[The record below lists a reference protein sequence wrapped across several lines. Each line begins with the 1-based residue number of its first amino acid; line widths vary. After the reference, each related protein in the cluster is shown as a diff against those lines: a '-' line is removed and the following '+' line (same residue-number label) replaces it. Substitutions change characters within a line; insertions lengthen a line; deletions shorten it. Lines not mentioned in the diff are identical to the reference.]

1 MAGGEFDCRARKM
14 NVLAKSSESGR
25 WDSHGIAIVRRH
37 FIGVGDHISQ
47 KLLLIILAIPGFMIA
62 VSLFLAAAERAFPKI
77 GRHEGVRWAEFQS
90 NTTSLFNILK
100 FGGNDSWGP
109 MLDARRWLA
118 LHPGGD
124 VYQGLFF
131 AGRIKFQYPLSSL
144 LFIDWIPAGSAHAIT
159 ICNIANL
166 MLFFLL
172 AFGTALVLAAMA
184 DKTFGPTTAK
194 AYRAQLACIAVLAS
208 LCFYPILR
216 ALDLGQVQ
224 ILVDVLF
231 TWACYHYLKDK
242 SFAAGTLIGLC
253 VLLKPQMGLFCIW
266 ALVRRDWKFLQGW
279 LLTAGGGFAVS
290 LIKYGVEWPFQY
302 LKVLSYIQDH
312 GESSF
317 ANQSVNG
324 LAHRALGLGPNLHW
338 DANAFAPSDPLI
350 TILTSVTSAAFILI
364 GLFGIP
370 RKVSIE
376 MKALPLIFA
385 AICFTMA
392 SPVAWNHHY
401 GILLPAFGL
410 CAILFLSGNY
420 SSRYWLALG
429 TLFFLCE
436 NSLAMTNWLAETRYN
451 FIQSYLFIGA
461 LGLLAPL
468 LCLARRN
475 NISAHP
481 FS

>member
-1 MAGGEFDCRARKM
+1 MKM
-14 NVLAKSSESGR
+14 LVKSPGR
-25 WDSHGIAIVRRH
+25 GRRDSQAFAITRRH
-37 FIGVGDHISQ
+37 LSSVRDHISK
-47 KLLLIILAIPGFMIA
+47 KLSLIILAIPGFMVA
-62 VSLFLAAAERAFPKI
+62 VSFFLAIAQHRFPGL

-90 NTTSLFNILK
+90 NILSLFNILK
-100 FGGNDSWGP
+100 FGGTDSWGP
-109 MLDARRWLA
+109 MMDARRWLA

-124 VYQGLFF
+124 VYQALFF
-131 AGRIKFQYPLSSL
+131 TGRIKFQYPLSSL
-144 LFIDWIPAGSAHAIT
+144 LFIDWIPAGSAQTIA

-184 DKTFGPTTAK
+184 DSAFGAAAAK
-194 AYRAQLACIAVLAS
+194 AYRGQLACIGVLAS

-224 ILVDVLF
+224 ILVDLLF
-231 TWACYHYLKDK
+231 TWACYHYLKGR
-242 SFAAGTLIGLC
+242 SFAAGALIGLC

-279 LLTAGGGFAVS
+279 LLAAGAGFAVS
-290 LIKYGVEWPFQY
+290 LIRYGVEWPFHY
-302 LKVLSYIQDH
+302 VKVLSYIQDH

-338 DANAFAPSDPLI
+338 DANAFAPSDPRI
-350 TILTSVTSAAFILI
+350 TLLTSITSGAFILA

-370 RKVSIE
+370 RKVSAE

-401 GILLPAFGL
+401 GILLPGLGL
-410 CAILFLSGNY
+410 CMILFLSRNY
-420 SSRYWLALG
+420 PSKYWLGLG
-429 TLFFLCE
+429 AMFFLSE

-451 FIQSYLFIGA
+451 VVQSYLFIGA
-461 LGLLAPL
+461 LGLLAL
-468 LCLARRN
+468 LFCLARSNAIPARQ
-475 NISAHP
+475 S
-481 FS
+481 S